1 MEKFSK
7 FVRILFFAIFF
18 IYFFIIIIILLAGF
32 VFCMFD
38 LN

>member
-18 IYFFIIIIILLAGF
+18 IYFLIVIILLAGF